1 MTDRTDAWQS
11 DYSDFC
17 SCSSPEQGSL
27 LKPHLCLGAWASAG
41 FFSSRCLYA
50 FRHSSACLC
59 IASLLISNVAGW
71 LHVGC
76 VGSTGSCCTAP
87 RPTVSDSEAEATTC
101 CNHSHGDQGS
111 CQAEDQHPETASGGS
126 CHSDSAPCQNDG
138 PDEHDSERCSIC
150 QSFFSLRNGFVTSA
164 PVITDFG
171 DAGEIISL
179 NPVRVCHRTI
189 LDDSI
194 SVRGP
199 PRV

>member
-1 MTDRTDAWQS
+1 MGVCR
-11 DYSDFC
+11 
-17 SCSSPEQGSL
+17 
-27 LKPHLCLGAWASAG
+27 

-59 IASLLISNVAGW
+59 IASLLFSNVAGW

-76 VGSTGSCCTAP
+76 VESAGSCCTAL
-87 RPTVSDSEAEATTC
+87 RTNVSNTEADVTTC

-111 CQAEDQHPETASGGS
+111 CQNENQHPEIASGEAPHSGS
-126 CHSDSAPCQNDG
+126 TPCQNDG

-150 QSFFSLRNGFVTSA
+150 QSFFSLRNGFVAAA
-164 PVITDFG
+164 PMITDFG
-171 DAGEIISL
+171 DAAEIISQS
-179 NPVRVCHRTI
+179 PVSTCHRI
-189 LDDSI
+189 INHDSI